1 MIHKR
6 TPYRRMT
13 RRTEI
18 ARKTHIITDVFCST
32 VDIPGRYDKGKVS
45 CSCRICR
52 ACKTH
57 YGDSNSINSVRVSD
71 RRKIERLNSLIN
83 IYEAEIKAI

>member
-32 VDIPGRYDKGKVS
+32 VDISGRYDKGKV
-45 CSCRICR
+45 CHTCR